1 VIHGGASHSL
11 RVAVTVT
18 PAEAAAPDEPAAP

>member
-1 VIHGGASHSL
+1 VIHGGANHSL

-18 PAEAAAPDEPAAP
+18 PAEAAAPAEADAP